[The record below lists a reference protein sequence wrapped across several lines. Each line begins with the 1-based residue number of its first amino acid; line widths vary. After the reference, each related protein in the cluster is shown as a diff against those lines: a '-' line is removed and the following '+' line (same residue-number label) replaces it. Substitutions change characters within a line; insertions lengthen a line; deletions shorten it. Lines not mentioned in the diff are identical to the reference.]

1 MWSIKML
8 DIFKVNFSLSCEEF
22 NISIC
27 LGNMSTISKVN
38 IMPVNEIL
46 LIWHSLPVCGV
57 TISI

>member
-1 MWSIKML
+1 
-8 DIFKVNFSLSCEEF
+8 
-22 NISIC
+22 
-27 LGNMSTISKVN
+27 MSTISKVN